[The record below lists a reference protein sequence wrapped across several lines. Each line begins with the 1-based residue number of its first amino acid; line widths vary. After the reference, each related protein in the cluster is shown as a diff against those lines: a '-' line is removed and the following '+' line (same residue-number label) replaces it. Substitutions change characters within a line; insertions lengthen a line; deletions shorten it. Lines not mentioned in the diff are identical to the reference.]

1 MVKIGFGAFTL
12 DSDTRQLRRGST
24 DLHLSPKAFDLLCC
38 LVVRRPR
45 VVDKGELHAQIWPD
59 THVVEGSL
67 NVLIGE
73 IRRALA
79 DNPRDPAFIRTV
91 HGVGYAFCGEPAPVP
106 DAPARPHAM
115 RCWLAVADK
124 TFRLTEGENIVGRDP
139 ECSIWLN
146 SDSVSRRHA
155 RIVLDSGNRRLTLE
169 DLASKNG
176 TLAGG
181 RAIEGVVTMADG
193 DRITFGSVEAMLH
206 LWNGE
211 GASETK
217 RISRKRR

>member
-1 MVKIGFGAFTL
+1 VKVAFGAFTL

-38 LVVRRPR
+38 LVERQPR
-45 VVDKGELHAQIWPD
+45 VVDKGDLHAQIWPD
-59 THVVEGSL
+59 THVVDGSL

-79 DNPRDPAFIRTV
+79 DNARDPAFIRTV
-91 HGVGYAFCGEPAPVP
+91 HGIGYAFCGDPAPLGE
-106 DAPARPHAM
+106 AAARPHAM
-115 RCWLAVADK
+115 RCWLTVADK
-124 TFRLTEGENIVGRDP
+124 TFRLGEGVNGVGRDP
-139 ECSIWLN
+139 ECSVWLN

-155 RIVLDSGNRRLTLE
+155 RIVLDSGNRRVTLE

-176 TLAGG
+176 TLVGASP
-181 RAIEGVVTMADG
+181 IHEVVTMADG
-193 DRITFGSVEAMLH
+193 DRITFGSVEATLH
-206 LWNGE
+206 LWNAE